1 MANLVLAAGVPH
13 PPRLVREIEDATEPI
28 KAEHLMLQV
37 REYIERASPDV
48 IIEIDTDHFVN
59 FFLYNMPAFCIGTAE
74 TAEGPQEI
82 WCPMPSYTVKMD
94 TELASDLLKFGLKSN
109 FDLASAEEL
118 RLDHSMM
125 IPLHFLNPGMVIP
138 VVPFYING
146 FSSPTPSSQ
155 RCFSAGKMIR
165 RFIDQWDSDKRVAVI
180 ASGCFAMDVGGP
192 LRGWVDK
199 EWESTVS
206 ELLKQ
211 GKYQALVRKATP
223 ERMLYAGNN
232 SSELLNWI
240 ALTGVVGQKSPVYVE
255 TDEGSGYAVWDLNEE
270 ER

>member
-1 MANLVLAAGVPH
+1 M
-13 PPRLVREIEDATEPI
+13 
-28 KAEHLMLQV
+28 
-37 REYIERASPDV
+37 
-48 IIEIDTDHFVN
+48 II
-59 FFLYNMPAFCIGTAE
+59 L
-74 TAEGPQEI
+74 
-82 WCPMPSYTVKMD
+82 
-94 TELASDLLKFGLKSN
+94 
-109 FDLASAEEL
+109 
-118 RLDHSMM
+118 
-125 IPLHFLNPGMVIP
+125 
-138 VVPFYING
+138 
-146 FSSPTPSSQ
+146 
-155 RCFSAGKMIR
+155 
-165 RFIDQWDSDKRVAVI
+165 FIDQWDSDKRVAVI